1 MCGWLDL
8 LSVCCSVG
16 RFVGLLVGCL
26 SGLFVGLLV
35 SCLAGCL
42 LCLSV
47 ARLVGPLVTLDCFD
61 FVWCWLCLVV
71 GLLVISVGS

>member
-1 MCGWLDL
+1 MVGCFCCR
-8 LSVCCSVG
+8 SVVQL
-16 RFVGLLVGCL
+16 VGLLDCLVGCL